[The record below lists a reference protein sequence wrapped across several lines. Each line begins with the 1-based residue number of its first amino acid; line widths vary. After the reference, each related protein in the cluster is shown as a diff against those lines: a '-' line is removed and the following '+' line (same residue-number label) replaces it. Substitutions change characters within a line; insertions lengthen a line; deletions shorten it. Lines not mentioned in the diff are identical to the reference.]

1 MTPLDH
7 GMLDHACVIADTPA
21 AEVQVRR
28 YMGRVLALV
37 GWTVSLS
44 HLDVAAE
51 ILEEV
56 SGRDMPL
63 GIYLP
68 LHPEAAVSPAD
79 IEVLR
84 GFFATNPAD

>member
-1 MTPLDH
+1 MTP
-7 GMLDHACVIADTPA
+7 LDHACVIADTPA

-51 ILEEV
+51 ILETTDGRRFNVGTVPGWDTDDAEEHV
-56 SGRDMPL
+56 SDGLYD
-63 GIYLP
+63 
-68 LHPEAAVSPAD
+68 H
-79 IEVLR
+79 LR
-84 GFFATNPAD
+84 GVQ